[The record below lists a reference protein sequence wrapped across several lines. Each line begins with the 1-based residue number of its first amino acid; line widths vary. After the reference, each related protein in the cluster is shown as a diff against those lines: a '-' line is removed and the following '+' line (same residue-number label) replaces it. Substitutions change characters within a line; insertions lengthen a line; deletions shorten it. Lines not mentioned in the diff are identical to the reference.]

1 MKKILGLDLGST
13 SIGWAYIEEK
23 NNAKSIKKLGV
34 RIIPYSADE
43 KDQFSK
49 GQAISKNKDRTIKRT
64 ARKTNNRYKQRREAL
79 LKTLNGW
86 GVELNKELMYSINAL
101 QLYGL
106 RVKAL
111 TEKLSLEELSR
122 ILFHL
127 NQKRGYKSSRHSS
140 GEEESGKKLSDYLTE
155 LKDRKDYLEKNNITI
170 GQFFY
175 EKLRENPFFRIKQ
188 NVFPRECY
196 IQEFNRIW
204 DEQQKHYPTILTEE
218 NRKIIRDEI
227 IFFQRRLKSQKRLV
241 GECQFELHH
250 KVAPKSSPL
259 FQIEKIWE
267 SINTISLTNKYK
279 EVYNLS
285 IEQKQAIFHHLDN
298 NEKLNYSELLK
309 ILGLKRTDGWY
320 PNEQIKKAG
329 LQGNTTKTKIA
340 KELKALKIEN
350 PDLLQFTL
358 KTEIKQSVNKETG
371 EVKEFQ
377 MITPSFE
384 KEPLYHLWHLLYSID
399 EPAQL
404 INVLQRDYQFTKEQA
419 EHLSKIDFK
428 KAGFGS
434 KSARAIRK
442 LLPALMQGIDYSKA
456 AETVGYNHSNS
467 ITKEENRQRELLT
480 TLPLYKRNSLRQP
493 VVEKIMNQLI
503 NVINNI
509 INDEHL
515 GKPDE
520 IRIELARELKQS
532 QEERNRTYSN
542 TIETDKKHKAIRD
555 RLEKE
560 YPGFKISRKVIE
572 KYKLYEQQDGL
583 CMYSGV
589 KMELAQVLRG
599 EGIDV
604 DHIIPQ
610 SRLFDDSFQNKV
622 LAYRKEN
629 EKKGN
634 ETAYDFMKSKS
645 ENEFNQYIERV
656 SRLFEAEKI
665 TKSKQA
671 KLLMSGT
678 EIPSD
683 FINRQLNETRFISKE
698 ATKLLKQVCHNVHTT
713 TGMVTDFLRNEWGYN
728 EVLQQL
734 NWEKY
739 DKAGKTKDGKIKDWS
754 KRDDHRHH
762 AIDALV
768 VACTSQSF
776 IQRLNNLNSSQTREE
791 MLDIIKGKINEGWQK
806 RKSLIEQHVQVLRP
820 FHPEQVI
827 EAVDNILVSIKPGK
841 RVAAKGLNKA
851 NGQRPLTP
859 RGQLHKEFVYGKIKR
874 YSKEK
879 VQLNAR
885 FTKANDIAN
894 EKEKKLVLER
904 LQEFNNDPKK
914 AFKELDKNPIWL
926 DAEKT
931 KPLTAVTVWEEFY
944 VIKYQLDQN
953 FKEKDIDFIIDDGI
967 REKVKQRFTE
977 RAGQKDHPLKNLDK
991 DPIWLNEAKGIP
1003 VKTVRCF
1010 TGLADLVPLHSA
1022 SNGITKPL
1030 SKKTE
1035 DDKPVDFVST
1045 RNNHHIAIYQ
1055 TPDGKLEDRTVTLW
1069 EAVERK
1075 KYSIPVIVTSPKQT
1089 WDYVLERGIEAQE
1102 LLTNLPEQDSVFVTS
1117 LQQNEMFVV
1126 KMKNEEV
1133 QEAIATNNL
1142 KSISKNLYR
1151 VQKLTK
1157 KSSGSIDIYL
1167 RHHLETSVDDKK
1179 TGGEMIAKQIGKVLI
1194 VSSLKALMDLNPI
1207 KVNISHAGKITLI
1220 K

>member
-23 NNAKSIKKLGV
+23 NNVKSIKKLGV

-43 KDQFSK
+43 KDQFIK
-49 GQAISKNKDRTIKRT
+49 GQAISKNKDRTLKRT
-64 ARKTNNRYKQRREAL
+64 ARKTNNRYKQRRVAL
-79 LKTLNGW
+79 LKTLKSW
-86 GVELNKELMYSINAL
+86 GVEVNKELMYSISAI

-122 ILFHL
+122 IFFHL

-155 LKDRKDYLEKNNITI
+155 LKDRKDYLDKNNITI

-175 EKLRENPFFRIKQ
+175 EKLQENPFFRIKQ

-196 IQEFNRIW
+196 IQEFTRIW
-204 DEQQKHYPTILTEE
+204 DEQQKHHPTILTEE

-227 IFFQRRLKSQKRLV
+227 IFFQRRLKSQKGLV

-340 KELKALKIEN
+340 KELKVLKIEN
-350 PDLLQFTL
+350 PDLLQFNL
-358 KTEIKQSVNKETG
+358 KAESNQSVNKETG
-371 EVKEFQ
+371 EVLEFQ

-384 KEPLYHLWHLLYSID
+384 KEPLYRLWHLLYSID

-428 KAGFGS
+428 NAGFGS

-456 AETVGYNHSNS
+456 AEKVGYNHSNS
-467 ITKEENRQRELLT
+467 ITKEENLQKELLT
-480 TLPLYKRNSLRQP
+480 TLPLYKRSSLRQP

-503 NVINNI
+503 NVINSI

-532 QEERNRTYSN
+532 QDERNKAYSN

-583 CMYSGV
+583 CMYSGT

-599 EGIDV
+599 EGIDI

-645 ENEFNQYIERV
+645 ENDFNQYIERV
-656 SRLFEAEKI
+656 SRLFESEKI

-739 DKAGKTKDGKIKDWS
+739 DKAGKTKDGKIQDWS

-791 MLDIIKGKINEGWQK
+791 MLDIIKGKVNDGWQK
-806 RKSLIEQHVQVLRP
+806 RKSLVEQHVQVLQP
-820 FHPEQVI
+820 FNTQQVM

-879 VQLNAR
+879 LTLNAR

-904 LQEFNNDPKK
+904 LKEFENDPKK

-931 KPLTAVTVWEEFY
+931 KPLTDVTVWEEFY
-944 VIKYQLDQN
+944 VIKYKLDQS
-953 FKEKDIDFIIDDGI
+953 FKKEHIETIVDEAIKRKIELRF
-967 REKVKQRFTE
+967 RERE
-977 RAGQKDHPLKNLDK
+977 GQKDHPLKNLEN
-991 DPIWLNEAKGIP
+991 DPIWLDDKKTIP
-1003 VKTVRCF
+1003 IKTVRRI
-1010 TGLADLVPLHSA
+1010 TDLKELVPLHSA

-1035 DDKPVDFVST
+1035 NDKPVDFVST

-1055 TPDGKLEDRTVTLW
+1055 TPDGKVEEKAVTLW

-1075 KYSIPVIVTSPKQT
+1075 KLGIPVIVKLPKET
-1089 WDYVLERGIEAQE
+1089 WDTVLEKGIDSQE
-1102 LLTNLPEQDSVFVTS
+1102 LLSNLPEQDWIFVTS
-1117 LQQNEMFVV
+1117 LQQNEMFVF
-1126 KMKNEEV
+1126 KMGLDEIKNEIESFSF
-1133 QEAIATNNL
+1133 
-1142 KSISKNLYR
+1142 KRISNNLYR
-1151 VQKLTK
+1151 VQK
-1157 KSSGSIDIYL
+1157 IAERDYYF
-1167 RHHLETSVDDKK
+1167 RHHLETTVDDNKI
-1179 TGGEMIAKQIGKVLI
+1179 GGEMLARQIGKVI
-1194 VSSLKALMDLNPI
+1194 RVKSLKAFLELQPV
-1207 KVNISHAGKITLI
+1207 KVKISSTGEITVL
-1220 K
+1220 